1 MKKLIVSFKMASR
14 IFIIF
19 LIFQVYAT
27 GYGHGGRL
35 GLGGSETVLNPR
47 LLEILQH
54 YVIKKVAVHCG
65 GKHSLALTSDGDV
78 FSWGECDDG
87 RLGHGNRL

>member
-1 MKKLIVSFKMASR
+1 MS
-14 IFIIF
+14 
-19 LIFQVYAT
+19 
-27 GYGHGGRL
+27 
-35 GLGGSETVLNPR
+35 PR
-47 LLEILQH
+47 LLETLQH

-87 RLGHGNRL
+87 RLGHGNRLLV